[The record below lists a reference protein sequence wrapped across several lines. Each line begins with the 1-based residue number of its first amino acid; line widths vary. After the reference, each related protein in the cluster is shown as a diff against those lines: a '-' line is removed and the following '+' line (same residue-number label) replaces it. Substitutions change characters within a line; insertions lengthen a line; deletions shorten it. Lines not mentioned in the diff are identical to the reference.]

1 MNAGAAFGTSL
12 GRQGSTDTVTFA
24 LSGTTTDNGSATFP
38 SDTQVTLSGY
48 DDTLNFTG
56 SNSTLTLAAQ
66 AGEAVPRSER
76 DLMDVGPGRQLGLSN
91 GYKHDFSVA
100 VKPTIIAS
108 PLRCPLSATADIP
121 SGATRS

>member
-1 MNAGAAFGTSL
+1 MLAPPLGRR

-76 DLMDVGPGRQLGLSN
+76 DLMDVGAREAAWTVKRLQARLFGGCETDDYRQPPVMSVTCNGETFHRARLGRE
-91 GYKHDFSVA
+91 
-100 VKPTIIAS
+100 
-108 PLRCPLSATADIP
+108 
-121 SGATRS
+121 